1 MPKKNG
7 VSKSILAIGA
17 LGAAACL
24 ILSLSMQHL
33 LEVKQ
38 ELGRSPLELELEAM
52 FEGRRVGPIKVTQVD
67 AQGLTRCVVRLTV
80 LAGLQKQ
87 RIALT
92 AGAFAWS
99 RVQGTPAEP
108 NEMVVEVHDDEKG
121 PVAAVVVP
129 RPGRSSR
136 PAQPPG
142 R

>member
-1 MPKKNG
+1 M
-7 VSKSILAIGA
+7 SKSILAISGF
-17 LGAAACL
+17 GAAACL

-52 FEGRRVGPIKVTQVD
+52 FEGRRVGPVRVVQEAVPTGQM
-67 AQGLTRCVVRLTV
+67 RCVVRLTV

-108 NEMVVEVHDDEKG
+108 NELVVEVHDDEQG

-129 RPGRSSR
+129 RPARSSR